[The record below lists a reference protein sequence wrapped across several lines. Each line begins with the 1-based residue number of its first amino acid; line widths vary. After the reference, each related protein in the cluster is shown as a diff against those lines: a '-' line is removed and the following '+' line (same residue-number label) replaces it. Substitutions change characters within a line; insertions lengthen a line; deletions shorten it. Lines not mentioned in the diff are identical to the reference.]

1 MLLRSFL
8 TPFLK
13 GVARALS
20 IELEEEYL
28 QIEQKVAVFDEIV
41 HNVPAE
47 NSTSN
52 IFSRWSQASD
62 DLEFEFDRMLNL
74 Q

>member
-1 MLLRSFL
+1 MSLRSLL

-13 GVARALS
+13 AVMAAL
-20 IELEEEYL
+20 
-28 QIEQKVAVFDEIV
+28 VFEFFRHDESAALFDKIIQ
-41 HNVPAE
+41 NVPAE

-52 IFSRWSQASD
+52 LLSHWIQASD
-62 DLEFEFDRMLNL
+62 DLEFEFDGLLDL